1 MAHSNLCC
9 QEQGVVL
16 HLSQNVNLTIIFL
29 KVFDSDHP
37 KIVFIRL
44 PVRLLR
50 VPLYQQVVVLNFL
63 QNVRHFSGL
72 MGDFSV
78 HLSYG
83 RRRWVKLDQSWLDIT
98 LDQKFTPVSMCPTG
112 TRMKESC
119 TGFSGLAIRQSSYR
133 PVEK

>member
-1 MAHSNLCC
+1 MFLPLEENLLSEDIEHIDYSTILFIILLGCFLMAS
-9 QEQGVVL
+9 
-16 HLSQNVNLTIIFL
+16 
-29 KVFDSDHP
+29 
-37 KIVFIRL
+37 
-44 PVRLLR
+44 
-50 VPLYQQVVVLNFL
+50 LYRQVVVLNFL

-83 RRRWVKLDQSWLDIT
+83 RRRWVKLHQSWMEIT
-98 LDQKFTPVSMCPTG
+98 LDKKFPPASMCPTG

-119 TGFSGLAIRQSSYR
+119 TGFSGLAIRQSSCR